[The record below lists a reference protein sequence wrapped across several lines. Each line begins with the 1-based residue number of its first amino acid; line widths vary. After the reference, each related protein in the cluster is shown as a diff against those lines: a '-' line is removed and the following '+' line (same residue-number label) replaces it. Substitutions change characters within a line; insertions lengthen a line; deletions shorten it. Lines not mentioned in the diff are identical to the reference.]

1 MRVLFGDFVLDLASR
16 ELLRAGRRTHLSP
29 KAFDLL
35 AELLG
40 SRPRALAKTDLQRR
54 LWPGTFVAEA
64 NLSNLVGEIRTAL
77 GDDPRRPRFVRTVH
91 RFGYAFCGEAREA
104 RAGAGATRGRHYRLV
119 WNDGRLALSEG
130 EYVLGR
136 SRELEVCLD
145 SPSVSRRHARIRVAG
160 GEVTLEDLG
169 SKNGTY
175 LRGKKLS
182 APAVLHDGDELRV
195 GSVRLRFRDLG
206 PEASTE
212 TGSRTTRG

>member
-1 MRVLFGDFVLDLASR
+1 MRVHFADFVLDLASR
-16 ELLRAGRRTHLSP
+16 ELLSAARRTHLSP

-35 AELLG
+35 AELVA
-40 SRPRALAKTDLQRR
+40 SRPRALSKADLQRR

-91 RFGYAFCGEAREA
+91 RFGYAFCGEARDGGG
-104 RAGAGATRGRHYRLV
+104 RAAAGGGRHYRLV
-119 WNDGRLALSEG
+119 WTHGRLALSEG
-130 EYVLGR
+130 DYVLGR
-136 SRELEVCLD
+136 SPDLEVCLD

-160 GEVTLEDLG
+160 DGVTVEDLG

-175 LRGKKLS
+175 LRGKRLAGP
-182 APAVLHDGDELRV
+182 APLRDGDEIRL
-195 GSVRLRFRDLG
+195 GSVRLKFRELG

-212 TGSRTTRG
+212 TGSRSSRG